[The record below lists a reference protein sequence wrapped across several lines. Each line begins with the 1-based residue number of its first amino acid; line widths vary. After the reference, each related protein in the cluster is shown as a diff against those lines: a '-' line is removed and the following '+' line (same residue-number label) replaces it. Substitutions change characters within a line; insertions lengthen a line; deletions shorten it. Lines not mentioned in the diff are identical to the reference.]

1 MHVTFKHLPLT
12 TILKRIGY
20 KLCQPLQILQR
31 IDSSVYQLE
40 LYGYSGNA

>member
-1 MHVTFKHLPLT
+1 MHGTYERLSLT

-20 KLCQPLQILQR
+20 KLCQPFRMLQR

-40 LYGYSGNA
+40 VYEHSGNA